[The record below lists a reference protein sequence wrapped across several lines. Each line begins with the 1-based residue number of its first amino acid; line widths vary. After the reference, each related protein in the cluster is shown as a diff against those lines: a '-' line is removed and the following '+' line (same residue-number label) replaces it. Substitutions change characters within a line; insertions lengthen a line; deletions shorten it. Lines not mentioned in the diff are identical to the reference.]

1 MKPDREVERP
11 RERKDLLP
19 SGTTQAPT
27 TQTSMFLGEGWG
39 GEGWGAGNQKGLL
52 GAMLTTAGQ
61 DCEGKEFLHTQA
73 GPEREE

>member
-1 MKPDREVERP
+1 
-11 RERKDLLP
+11 
-19 SGTTQAPT
+19 
-27 TQTSMFLGEGWG
+27 MFLGEGWG

-61 DCEGKEFLHTQA
+61 DCEGEEFLHTQA